1 MTHAAAIRAMAR
13 ARAGWPTGTRV
24 RRPRVIAIGMMLAVA
39 IGGAGLALRTVFE
52 PPPAAQQMFEDIRYV
67 AMFTGRDPDAAVR
80 KAKLRVNLLMRDF
93 GMSES
98 RAAEYVARIML
109 EQSGGLCS
117 GI

>member
-1 MTHAAAIRAMAR
+1 MTQTAAIRATVR
-13 ARAGWPTGTRV
+13 ARATWPGGTRV
-24 RRPRVIAIGMMLAVA
+24 RWLRVMGIGVVLAVA
-39 IGGAGLALRTVFE
+39 LGGATLASRTVFE
-52 PPPAAQQMFEDIRYV
+52 PPSATQQMFEDIRYA

-93 GMSES
+93 GMSED